1 MIYKKASLEETNMR
15 RQLEDIKVILEEEIK
30 DRKMKERELGK
41 LKKQLDVI
49 EPKEWRYNSRY
60 SFFCSWD
67 YKLGK

>member
-1 MIYKKASLEETNMR
+1 MR

-49 EPKEWRYNSRY
+49 EPKEWR
-60 SFFCSWD
+60 
-67 YKLGK
+67 